1 MAARRGILFVIAGPS
16 GVGKGTLVRA
26 VRSRIPDGL
35 VLSTSATTRRRREG
49 EVEGRDYVFVDG
61 RRSNGWSA
69 EGELLEWAEVFDNL
83 YGTPASFVEA
93 HLLDGDDVLLE
104 IDVQGAAQ
112 IRDRAPDAV
121 LILLRPPSLDELAR
135 RLRSRG
141 TESEDRIERRLG
153 EAERELA
160 QASWFDHEVVNDDL
174 ERASSQVAAIIET
187 SRDRS
192 SRGVSPRPEEAASDP
207 TEDLSG

>member
-1 MAARRGILFVIAGPS
+1 MIAGPS

-26 VRSRIPDGL
+26 VRARVPDEL
-35 VLSTSATTRRRREG
+35 VLSVSATTRRPREG
-49 EVEGRDYVFVDG
+49 EVDGRDYRFVDRDAFAG
-61 RRSNGWSA
+61 MIADGD
-69 EGELLEWAEVFDNL
+69 LLEWAEVFDNL
-83 YGTPASFVEA
+83 YGTPSSFVEE
-93 HLLDGDDVLLE
+93 HLAAGDVILE

-141 TESEDRIERRLG
+141 TESEDRIARRLG

-174 ERASSQVAAIIET
+174 ERASSQVAAIIEE
-187 SRDRS
+187 SRARLPGS
-192 SRGVSPRPEEAASDP
+192 VPQR
-207 TEDLSG
+207 TEDPSE

>member
-1 MAARRGILFVIAGPS
+1 MIAGPS

-26 VRSRIPDGL
+26 VRARVPDEL
-35 VLSTSATTRRRREG
+35 VLSVSATTRRPREG
-49 EVEGRDYVFVDG
+49 EVDGRDYRFVDRDAFAG
-61 RRSNGWSA
+61 MIADGD
-69 EGELLEWAEVFDNL
+69 LLEWAEVFDNL
-83 YGTPASFVEA
+83 YGTPSSFVQE
-93 HLLDGDDVLLE
+93 HLAAGDVILE

-141 TESEDRIERRLG
+141 TESEDRIARRLG

-174 ERASSQVAAIIET
+174 ERASSQVAAIIEE
-187 SRDRS
+187 SRARLS
-192 SRGVSPRPEEAASDP
+192 GSVPQR
-207 TEDLSG
+207 TEDSSE

>member
-1 MAARRGILFVIAGPS
+1 MIAGPS

-26 VRSRIPDGL
+26 VRARVPEEL
-35 VLSTSATTRRRREG
+35 VLSVSATTRPPREG
-49 EVEGRDYVFVDG
+49 EVDGRDYRFVGRDAFAGMITDG
-61 RRSNGWSA
+61 D
-69 EGELLEWAEVFDNL
+69 LLEWAEVFDNL
-83 YGTPASFVEA
+83 YGTPSSFVEE
-93 HLLDGDDVLLE
+93 HLAAREDVILE

-141 TESEDRIERRLG
+141 TESEDRIARRLG

-174 ERASSQVAAIIET
+174 ERASSQVAAIIEE
-187 SRDRS
+187 SRARLPGS
-192 SRGVSPRPEEAASDP
+192 VPQR
-207 TEDLSG
+207 TEDPSE